1 MEALSIGCRNKHWLL
16 IILSNFNFINIPQYA
31 QPLWCRLPWTQ
42 EQPVPQRPGI
52 LRDNQ
57 LMKSK
62 FDKMFSVYF
71 CSLCWVPPYQT
82 CFLNFGLEYLTY
94 FLNQTPKLRIVTTH
108 QLIADGTDSEF
119 VPSIVT
125 THTTILLAVT
135 MISTWQHSNIPE

>member
-1 MEALSIGCRNKHWLL
+1 MEALSIGCKNKHWSL
-16 IILSNFNFINIPQYA
+16 IILSDFDFINW
-31 QPLWCRLPWTQ
+31 LSLNMLSRRLLLSPEW
-42 EQPVPQRPGI
+42 PAPQRPSI
-52 LRDNQ
+52 LRDSNQ

-62 FDKMFSVYF
+62 FDKMISVYF